1 MFVRVPLCVGAA
13 VLGAALLTGASAGA
27 VTAQLEFDRFGRS
40 DLAAAKAAKTG
51 YLSGYT
57 LNNRH
62 EETFEGHAAWNGSSG
77 TSDPKNTAV
86 GSFSAHGHA
95 GTGGSVVGDGA
106 KTQVRG
112 DNAMSSGR
120 YSTAPSAS
128 AGLSGNWLDSND
140 NTGMT
145 WDLSG
150 LGPFNLLAFYV
161 TDAADVGGRF
171 SIKVGDTLFS
181 DLAGGERLA
190 NGNIHLFR
198 VLLDETVHSLTLQL
212 MHNRTNDGF
221 GLDGITV
228 AKASPVPLPPAA
240 ALMLPGLALIA
251 AARYRRRRG

>member
-1 MFVRVPLCVGAA
+1 MFVRVPLLGAA
-13 VLGAALLTGASAGA
+13 VLGAALLTGVPAGA

-40 DLAAAKAAKTG
+40 EMAAAHAAKTG

-57 LNNRH
+57 LNNRR
-62 EETFEGHAAWNGSSG
+62 EETFEGYAAWNGSPG

-86 GSFSAHGHA
+86 GSFSAYGHA
-95 GTGGSVVGDGA
+95 GSGGSVIGDGA

-112 DNAMSSGR
+112 DTMPWGR
-120 YSTAPSAS
+120 YSTAPSAG

-145 WDLSG
+145 WEVAG
-150 LGPFNLLAFYV
+150 IGPFNLLAFYV

-181 DLAGGERLA
+181 DLAGGARLA

-198 VLLDETVHSLTLQL
+198 VLLDETVDSLTLQL
-212 MHNRTNDGF
+212 MHHRTNDGF
-221 GLDGITV
+221 GIDGITV

-240 ALMLPGLALIA
+240 ALMLPGLILLA
-251 AARYRRRRG
+251 AARRRRRG